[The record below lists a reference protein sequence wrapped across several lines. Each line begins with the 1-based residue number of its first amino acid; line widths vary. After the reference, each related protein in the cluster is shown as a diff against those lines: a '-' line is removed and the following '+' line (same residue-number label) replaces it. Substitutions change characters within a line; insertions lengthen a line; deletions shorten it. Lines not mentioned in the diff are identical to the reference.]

1 MSLSLV
7 SYRLRKNPWVNIFL
21 PVLAIFLIYI
31 IFFQRD
37 QSLLGLN
44 GQSISQHKWAHE
56 KENTFYFPFTKKYKM
71 PKYSYKKKS
80 GWLFNDHV
88 EDIIPEGHIA
98 HYDLNKLHSTSEA
111 AVNKEHILILTP
123 MQTFH
128 QQYWDNL
135 LQLNY
140 PRELIE
146 LGFITPRTATGD
158 LALKKL
164 ENAIKKVQTDKK
176 TQDLVKLLFCDRIP
190 RVLIS

>member
-1 MSLSLV
+1 M
-7 SYRLRKNPWVNIFL
+7 
-21 PVLAIFLIYI
+21 
-31 IFFQRD
+31 
-37 QSLLGLN
+37 
-44 GQSISQHKWAHE
+44 
-56 KENTFYFPFTKKYKM
+56 
-71 PKYSYKKKS
+71 
-80 GWLFNDHV
+80 FNDHV

-164 ENAIKKVQTDKK
+164 ENAIKRFKRTRKLK
-176 TQDLVKLLFCDRIP
+176 DLVKLLFCDRIP